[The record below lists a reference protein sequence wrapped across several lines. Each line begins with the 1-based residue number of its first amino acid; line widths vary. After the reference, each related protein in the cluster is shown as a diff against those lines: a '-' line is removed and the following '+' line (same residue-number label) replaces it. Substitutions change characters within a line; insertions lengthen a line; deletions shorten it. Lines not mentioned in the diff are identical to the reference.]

1 MGEGGT
7 GNTGRGEER
16 GPQPRPC
23 RPGRWLRAR
32 PAPRWCPWSGGG
44 RRMGKPTSGIP
55 LAVRPG
61 MCLMGVRGGAISH
74 PCPTNFCAQ
83 LGASQGEGGGGGGPI
98 NSSLTPPPTAPPP
111 LRTPPLPQ
119 DPQRPQSQRLTLLCY
134 RPPPATGTQVAGR
147 QPSILSVSASRKEG
161 GKQVLGHGVGWDS
174 GRHEAKQVFI
184 SEGHNI
190 LAEA

>member
-83 LGASQGEGGGGGGPI
+83 LGASQGEGGGPPPHRSATPPDPSSTPRPPKATKPTPHASLLPPAASHRNLGCRPAALYPLRVSLTEGGGQT
-98 NSSLTPPPTAPPP
+98 SLGSWGGLG
-111 LRTPPLPQ
+111 LRTPRGQ
-119 DPQRPQSQRLTLLCY
+119 
-134 RPPPATGTQVAGR
+134 TGLHFRRA
-147 QPSILSVSASRKEG
+147 
-161 GKQVLGHGVGWDS
+161 
-174 GRHEAKQVFI
+174 
-184 SEGHNI
+184 
-190 LAEA
+190 

>member
-83 LGASQGEGGGGGGPI
+83 LGASQGEGGG
-98 NSSLTPPPTAPPP
+98 PPPPP
-111 LRTPPLPQ
+111 LRHPSGPLLYPKTPKGHKANAS
-119 DPQRPQSQRLTLLCY
+119 RFS
-134 RPPPATGTQVAGR
+134 ATARR
-147 QPSILSVSASRKEG
+147 QPPEPRLQAGSPLSSPC
-161 GKQVLGHGVGWDS
+161 QPHGRRGANKSWVMGWVGTPDATRPNRS
-174 GRHEAKQVFI
+174 SFQKGITSLLRPDGQ
-184 SEGHNI
+184 N
-190 LAEA
+190 